1 MQEFRTSSPRSP
13 ACGAALAAGLQKGER
28 TPAIRYSAALQR
40 AVHAPIT
47 GSQHPDGRRFAGTRW
62 RVQRSMLATC
72 CAALHSCGRLGTS
85 RFNSRSF
92 TKGVAI
98 HERRSAR
105 THFNSPSMHALNAH
119 SERGVGG
126 PGRLGLVSDVGRGHQ
141 GRSAATGSRTPPAG
155 PPCDGPV
162 QRKSICKT
170 WLFGAN
176 IIRHFKASRARV
188 RFESF
193 QGQTPKYLWAWNRS
207 TDVCSSLMVHRNNAG
222 RLGR

>member
-1 MQEFRTSSPRSP
+1 MAS
-13 ACGAALAAGLQKGER
+13 GAARSMLLRECRSSEPLPHAPPHAGQLWQLELQKGER

-162 QRKSICKT
+162 NVKVFVRRGCSGRILSATSRLPEPESGLKVSKAKHQ
-170 WLFGAN
+170 N
-176 IIRHFKASRARV
+176 IYGPGTEARMSAV
-188 RFESF
+188 
-193 QGQTPKYLWAWNRS
+193 P
-207 TDVCSSLMVHRNNAG
+207 
-222 RLGR
+222 